1 MQAHPLVFAPMV
13 HVTTS
18 YKLQDTRQTHYK
30 KQGGN

>member
-1 MQAHPLVFAPMV
+1 MVQSHPLVFAPMV

-18 YKLQDTRQTHYK
+18 YNKLQSKLIK